1 MKITFYDIY
10 KYFKDRI
17 ILNNLNESTELIQ
30 MLEAKLLVKN
40 QKIFKSNF
48 IYVGTTSFIIKNQIN
63 LQSANAI
70 LIDDTFGNIPA
81 YNLGRSKYLILESN
95 CELFETFNAINE
107 LFTENS
113 LLNALKSCIA
123 LENIAEVASQ
133 ALDNPIIIIDPSY
146 RILAS
151 SEISKISDKFWI
163 QNVKNGY
170 CSYDFISY
178 VRNMESIKNSL
189 NNITPFKVICDKSH
203 IERWVT
209 KIIVDGKLIGYII
222 TLLSNSPM
230 EENYKNILLMISN
243 VISDKFEKN
252 LANRNM
258 DNFDRE
264 NFLVDLLDEKIKDY
278 NALKEKLKTY
288 GLNYKSNFIVIVLDI
303 DKFDALN
310 KTPNYISDKLEK
322 LFHKKTHTY
331 YENYIVMLYD
341 YKSEPFI
348 SAEQKQ
354 LIENFANENQ
364 ILIGISNTFRNLIN
378 SRKYFEQGISSI
390 KISEKVNIIKT
401 INYYKNIQ
409 AYDFINKASHTIE
422 MESFIH
428 PSLNILRD
436 YDEENNTELY
446 KTLYLYLKNNHNSVF
461 AAKEL
466 FIHRNTVKY
475 RLDKILELTDINLK
489 NEDEVFQVFFSY
501 KCLQCNGVSTRK

>member
-1 MKITFYDIY
+1 MTFYHIY

-17 ILNNLNESTELIQ
+17 ILNNLNESTELIP

-48 IYVGTTSFIIKNQIN
+48 IYVGTTSFIIQNQIN

-70 LIDDTFGNIPA
+70 LIDDTLGNIPA
-81 YNLGRSKYLILESN
+81 HNLGKSKYLILGSN
-95 CELFETFNAINE
+95 CELFETFNEINE
-107 LFTENS
+107 VFTENS
-113 LLNALKSCIA
+113 LLNALKSSAA

-151 SEISKISDKFWI
+151 SEISKISDKFWM

-178 VRNMESIKNSL
+178 VRSMESIKNSL
-189 NNITPFKVICDKSH
+189 NNTTPFKVICDKSH

-230 EENYKNILLMISN
+230 EENYKNTLLMISN

-252 LANRNM
+252 LVNRNM
-258 DNFDRE
+258 DNFDGE
-264 NFLVDLLDEKIKDY
+264 NFLMDLLDEKIKDY
-278 NALKEKLKTY
+278 NVLVEKLKTY
-288 GLNYKSNFIVIVLDI
+288 GLNYKSNFTVIVLDI
-303 DKFDALN
+303 DKFDARD
-310 KTPNYISDKLEK
+310 KTPNYLSYKLEK
-322 LFHKKTHTY
+322 LFYKRTHTY
-331 YENYIVMLYD
+331 YENYIVVLYD
-341 YKSEPFI
+341 YEREPFI

-364 ILIGISNTFRNLIN
+364 ILIGISNTFSNLLN
-378 SRKYFEQGISSI
+378 CREYFEQGISSI
-390 KISEKVNIIKT
+390 KISGKMNITKN

-409 AYDFINKASHTIE
+409 AYDFINRASHTMEI
-422 MESFIH
+422 ESFIH

-446 KTLYLYLKNNHNSVF
+446 KTLYLYLKNNQNSVF

-489 NEDEVFQVFFSY
+489 NEDEAFQVLFSY
-501 KCLQCNGVSTRK
+501 KCLQCN